1 MNMADIYN
9 SFKQLFSIKIT
20 DIIDILIVAFIV
32 YKGFKLIR
40 ETRAAQLIKG
50 IVILLVATQVSG
62 WLHLN
67 AIHYILINTV
77 QLGLLALLVV
87 FQPELRRALEHV
99 GRKSNISDIFK
110 SSEGE
115 ISSEHQ
121 YIQEIAEACRELS
134 HSKTGALI
142 VVERK
147 TKLGEIINTGTI
159 VDARVSSELL
169 QNIFFHNSP
178 LHDGAVIVKDG
189 RIYAAGCY
197 LPLTEDNALSQE
209 LGTRHRAAI
218 GMSETAD
225 CAVVV
230 VSEET
235 GKISIALAGNLKRSL
250 TPETLYKA
258 LVRMLVTEEKE
269 AHPTPNTLLKK
280 VRSSWQRKQ

>member
-1 MNMADIYN
+1 MNVADIYN
-9 SFKQLFSIKIT
+9 SFRQLFSIKIT
-20 DIIDILIVAFIV
+20 DIIDILIVAFVV
-32 YKGFKLIR
+32 YKGFKFIR
-40 ETRAAQLIKG
+40 ETRAAQLVKG
-50 IVILLVATQVSG
+50 IVMLLVAMQVSG

-67 AIHYILINTV
+67 AIHYILTNTV
-77 QLGLLALLVV
+77 QFGMLALLVV
-87 FQPELRRALEHV
+87 FQPELRRALEHM
-99 GRKSNISDIFK
+99 GRKSNIGDIFK
-110 SSEGE
+110 NGE
-115 ISSEHQ
+115 NEAAPKQQ
-121 YIQEIAEACRELS
+121 YIQEITQACRELS
-134 HSKTGALI
+134 RTKTGALI

-147 TKLGEIINTGTI
+147 TKLGEIIYTGTI
-159 VDARVSSELL
+159 IDARVSCELL

-189 RIYAAGCY
+189 RVHAAGCY

-235 GKISIALAGNLKRSL
+235 GKISIALAGNLQRNL

-258 LVRMLVTEEKE
+258 LVHVLGSQDKE
-269 AHPTPNTLLKK
+269 AHATPHSLLKK
-280 VRSSWQRKQ
+280 VRSSWKRN

>member
-9 SFKQLFSIKIT
+9 SFTQLFSIKMT
-20 DIIDILIVAFIV
+20 DIIDIIIVAFVV
-32 YKGFKLIR
+32 YKGCKLIR
-40 ETRAAQLIKG
+40 ETRAAQLLKG
-50 IVILLVATQVSG
+50 IVLLLVATQVSG

-67 AIHYILINTV
+67 AIHYILTNTV
-77 QLGLLALLVV
+77 QLGLMALLVV

-99 GRKSNISDIFK
+99 GRKSSTIFK
-110 SSEGE
+110 NGEGE
-115 ISSEHQ
+115 MPSEYQ
-121 YIQEIAEACRELS
+121 YIQEITNACRALS
-134 HSKTGALI
+134 QSKTGALI

-147 TKLGEIINTGTI
+147 TKLGEIINTGTP
-159 VDARVSSELL
+159 VDACVSSELL
-169 QNIFFHNSP
+169 QNIFFHNAP

-189 RIYAAGCY
+189 RIHAAGCY

-225 CAVVV
+225 CAVIV

-235 GKISIALAGNLKRSL
+235 GKISIALAGNLQRSL

-258 LVRMLVTEEKE
+258 L
-269 AHPTPNTLLKK
+269 AHMFIPETAETHTGPNSLLKK
-280 VRSSWQRKQ
+280 VRSSWQRKS

>member
-9 SFKQLFSIKIT
+9 SFRQLFSIKIT
-20 DIIDILIVAFIV
+20 DIIDILIVAFVV

-50 IVILLVATQVSG
+50 IVILLVATQVSD

-77 QLGLLALLVV
+77 QLGMLALLVV

-99 GRKSNISDIFK
+99 GRKSSIGDIFK
-110 SSEGE
+110 NSDGE
-115 ISSEHQ
+115 ESPQTQ
-121 YIQEIAEACRELS
+121 YIHEIAEACRELS
-134 HSKTGALI
+134 RTKTGALI
-142 VVERK
+142 VMERK

-189 RIYAAGCY
+189 RVYAAGCY
-197 LPLTEDNALSQE
+197 LPLTEDNGLSQE

-235 GKISIALAGNLKRSL
+235 GKISIALAGNLRRSL

-258 LVRMLVTEEKE
+258 LLHMMVTEEKDTR
-269 AHPTPNTLLKK
+269 PRPSTLLEK
-280 VRSSWQRKQ
+280 VRSTWKKR

>member
-9 SFKQLFSIKIT
+9 SFRQIFSIKIT
-20 DIIDILIVAFIV
+20 DIIDILIVAFVV
-32 YKGFKLIR
+32 YKGFKFIR
-40 ETRAAQLIKG
+40 ETRAAQLVKG
-50 IVILLVATQVSG
+50 IVMLLVATQLSG

-67 AIHYILINTV
+67 AIHYILTNTV
-77 QLGLLALLVV
+77 QFGMLALLVV
-87 FQPELRRALEHV
+87 FQPELRRALEHM
-99 GRKSNISDIFK
+99 GRKSNIGDIFK
-110 SSEGE
+110 NGE
-115 ISSEHQ
+115 NDASTEHQ
-121 YIQEIAEACRELS
+121 YISEITQACQALS
-134 HSKTGALI
+134 QTKTGALI

-159 VDARVSSELL
+159 IDARVSSELL

-178 LHDGAVIVKDG
+178 LHDGAVVVKKG
-189 RIYAAGCY
+189 RVHAAGCY
-197 LPLTEDNALSQE
+197 LPLTEDSALSQE

-235 GKISIALAGNLKRSL
+235 GKISIALAGNLKRNL

-258 LVRMLVTEEKE
+258 LLHVLVTQDKE
-269 AHPTPNTLLKK
+269 AHATPNTLLKK
-280 VRSSWQRKQ
+280 VRSSWKRN